1 MDEAFRFLQAESF
14 FFFFFLSEKFKMLL
28 PSVYN
33 WTKTEAL

>member
-1 MDEAFRFLQAESF
+1 MDEAFRFLQAES
-14 FFFFFLSEKFKMLL
+14 FFFFLSEKFKMLL